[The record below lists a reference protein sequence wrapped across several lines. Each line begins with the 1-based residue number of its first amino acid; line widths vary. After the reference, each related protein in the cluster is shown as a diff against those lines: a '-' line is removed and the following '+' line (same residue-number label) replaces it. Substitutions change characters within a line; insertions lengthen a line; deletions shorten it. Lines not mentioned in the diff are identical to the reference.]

1 MRRVLVV
8 DDEPLIRKTISRLLS
23 RHGYSV
29 VVAADG
35 NEALREANELP
46 FDVAL
51 VDYEMPGRNGLKVLS
66 ELRERQPACIRVLMT
81 GRRDFP
87 LVVAAVN
94 RGEIMRVVQKPFEPQ
109 DLVELLDDAYASRLR
124 WVDVQKIQ
132 ERAVHKLERAMFEQC
147 LSGGYLRLALQPIV
161 YTDGRPFGYEALLRS
176 SHPVLDGPLSVL
188 NVAEKAGMLN
198 ELGRVVSERAAELLP
213 SLAPESQL
221 FLNLHPD
228 QLSDPRLLS
237 HTLAPVL
244 PHAHRCTIEITER
257 KPLTEC
263 PDWEQ
268 VVEQLQIAGFK
279 IAVDD
284 LGSGYNSLGILAD
297 LQPTY
302 IKVDMGIVRDVDR
315 EPRKQRLVDL
325 LAKFADA
332 TAAQLLAE
340 GVETAE
346 EAECLRGCGAHLF
359 QGYFFGKPRIWT
371 PGERED
377 EREKKAA

>member
-8 DDEPLIRKTISRLLS
+8 DDEPLIRKAISRLLS
-23 RHGYSV
+23 KRGYSV

-35 NEALREANELP
+35 HEAMREADQMP

-87 LVVAAVN
+87 IVVAAVN
-94 RGEIMRVVQKPFEPQ
+94 RGEIMRVVQKPFEPNE
-109 DLVELLDDAYASRLR
+109 LVELLEDAYASRLR
-124 WVDVQKIQ
+124 WVDVQKLQ
-132 ERAVHKLERAMFEQC
+132 QRAVDQLERAMFEQC

-161 YTDGRPFGYEALLRS
+161 RPDGALFGYEALLRS

-188 NVAEKAGMLN
+188 SVAENSNMLN
-198 ELGRVVSERAAELLP
+198 ELGRVVAERAAELFP
-213 SLAPESQL
+213 SLEREAVL
-221 FLNLHPD
+221 FLNLHPS
-228 QLSDPRLLS
+228 QLNDPRLIS
-237 HTLAPVL
+237 HTLAPIL
-244 PHAHRCTIEITER
+244 DYAHRCTIEITER
-257 KPLTEC
+257 RPLNET
-263 PDWEQ
+263 PDWEL
-268 VVEQLQIAGFK
+268 VVDQLQTAGFH

-284 LGSGYNSLGILAD
+284 LGSGYNSLSILAD

-302 IKVDMGIVRDVDR
+302 IKVDMGIVRDIDR

-332 TAAQLLAE
+332 TSAQLLAE
-340 GVETAE
+340 GVETVE
-346 EAECLRGCGAHLF
+346 EAHCLQTCGAHLF
-359 QGYFFGKPRIWT
+359 QGYFFGKPRVWT
-371 PGERED
+371 PEERA
-377 EREKKAA
+377 RKAG